1 MGCLSICQEDLCWCL
16 SSWRPLCRRVCVLK
30 LPSGLALPIPSSPL
44 VRLPV
49 AEVVASDG
57 EPLSAEVVAAVG
69 AEVVASAGEPLAA
82 LLV

>member
-1 MGCLSICQEDLCWCL
+1 
-16 SSWRPLCRRVCVLK
+16 
-30 LPSGLALPIPSSPL
+30 

-49 AEVVASDG
+49 AEVVASAG

-69 AEVVASAGEPLAA
+69 AEVVASADEPLAT